1 MGAII
6 RISFRSFHIQIAIAN
21 PISNMAEDAHFQV
34 MLLEHYF
41 AIHIFLDEGMPAKQG
56 ERKRNVGRHVGFLFV
71 A

>member
-1 MGAII
+1 
-6 RISFRSFHIQIAIAN
+6 
-21 PISNMAEDAHFQV
+21 MAKDTYIQV

-71 A
+71 AMLVDKLKCLQQNVTLCR